1 MSFTTNKFLGTV
13 AVLGALAVSGQA
25 HAQATN
31 DDVAAL
37 KAQLRALEKKLDNV
51 QKQATATQK
60 QQAVTQ
66 ASFAN
71 ANAAMHKKAVPFI
84 DATLTMPGNRPTFC
98 TGDGMNCV
106 SLTGRLHFDTAAYS
120 FSPKSA
126 GTSPQ
131 SVNDGVNARRARL
144 GLIGTYN
151 KDWEYG
157 LIIDAGGTTDGSAVL
172 NNAWVAYKGVKGLV
186 IQGGYIDVPYTLDE
200 SISSN
205 NSLFME
211 RSASQVLAVNIAAGD
226 FRSAFGGQ
234 VFDKNYWVGA
244 YVTGPTTGAGVNH
257 SIPQPLGATFRAVGV
272 PVNTDT
278 TTVLVGFDAL
288 YLAETGS
295 AISGTT
301 QIDNQLTMS
310 DRIEVRVDPAT
321 SSLLN
326 TSRMLNVNSANVL
339 SGEGAIRYGSFLA
352 MGEYFSYNI
361 QRNGLSDL
369 TFEGGYGQAS
379 YVLTGESRKYSTSA
393 GAFGGVAPARPVNF
407 ATGDLGAWE
416 LAVRYS
422 YANLNDYSGGIR
434 GGELKNTTVG
444 LNWYVNNNTRFMFN
458 WIHGTVDKF
467 NTAGI
472 NTGAD
477 YDVFAMRTQVAW

>member
-13 AVLGALAVSGQA
+13 AVLGALAVSGAA
-25 HAQATN
+25 HAQATQ

-51 QKQATATQK
+51 QKQANATQK

-66 ASFAN
+66 ANFAN
-71 ANAAMHKKAVPFI
+71 ANAAMHKKAVPFV

-106 SLTGRLHFDTAAYS
+106 AITGRIHFDAGAYS

-126 GTSPQ
+126 STTPQ
-131 SVNDGVNARRARL
+131 SVNDGINARRARL

-157 LIIDAGGTTDGSAVL
+157 LIIDAGGTTDGQAVL
-172 NNAWVAYKGVKGLV
+172 NNAYVAYKGIKGMI

-205 NSLFME
+205 NTMFME
-211 RSASQVLAVNIAAGD
+211 RAASQVLATNIAAGD

-234 VFDKNYWVGA
+234 VFDKHYWVGA

-257 SIPQPLGATFRAVGV
+257 SIPQPLGATFRAVAV
-272 PVNTDT
+272 PVNNDIS
-278 TTVLVGFDAL
+278 TVLVGFDAL
-288 YLAETGS
+288 YLAETGG
-295 AISGTT
+295 ATNNT
-301 QIDNQLTMS
+301 LRMN
-310 DRIEVRVDPAT
+310 DRIEVRIDPAT
-321 SSLLN
+321 NTLLDSGTMN
-326 TSRMLNVNSANVL
+326 FVNSAHVL

-352 MGEYFSYNI
+352 TGEYFNYNI
-361 QRNGLSDL
+361 QRTNGLGDL
-369 TFEGGYGQAS
+369 SFEGGYGQAS
-379 YVLTGESRKYSTSA
+379 YVLTGESLKYSASA
-393 GAFGGVAPARPVNF
+393 GAFGGVSPARPVNF

-422 YANLNDYSGGIR
+422 YANLNDLTVR

-467 NTAGI
+467 NTAGV

>member
-37 KAQLRALEKKLDNV
+37 KAQLRALEKKLDSV
-51 QKQATATQK
+51 QKQANATQK
-60 QQAVTQ
+60 QQ

-71 ANAAMHKKAVPFI
+71 ANAAMHKKAVPFV

-106 SLTGRLHFDTAAYS
+106 AITGRIHFDAGAYS
-120 FSPKSA
+120 FTPKSGA
-126 GTSPQ
+126 TSPQ
-131 SVNDGVNARRARL
+131 TVNDGINARRARL

-157 LIIDAGGTTDGSAVL
+157 LVIDAGGTTDGQAVL
-172 NNAWVAYKGVKGLV
+172 NNAYIAYKGIKGML

-200 SISSN
+200 ATSSN
-205 NSLFME
+205 NILFME
-211 RSASQVLAVNIAAGD
+211 RAASQVLATNLAAGD

-257 SIPQPLGATFRAVGV
+257 SQPQPLGATFRAVGL
-272 PVNTDT
+272 PINNEIA
-278 TTVLVGFDAL
+278 TVLVGFDAL
-288 YLAETGS
+288 YLAQTGG
-295 AISGTT
+295 ATNNTLG
-301 QIDNQLTMS
+301 MS
-310 DRIEVRVDPAT
+310 DRVEVRIDPAT
-321 SSLLN
+321 SALLN
-326 TSRMLNVNSANVL
+326 TGTMNFVNSARVL
-339 SGEGAIRYGSFLA
+339 SGEGAVKYGSFMA
-352 MGEYFSYNI
+352 SGEYFDYSI
-361 QRNGLSDL
+361 QRSNGLGDL
-369 TFEGGYGQAS
+369 SFNGGYGQAS
-379 YVLTGESRKYSTSA
+379 YVITGEQHKYSTSA
-393 GAFGGVAPARPVNF
+393 GAFGGIAPARPVNF

-422 YANLNDYSGGIR
+422 YANLNDYVGGVR

-444 LNWYVNNNTRFMFN
+444 VNWYVNNNMRFMFN
-458 WIHGTVDKF
+458 WIHGTVDKI
-467 NTAGI
+467 NTAGV

>member
-1 MSFTTNKFLGTV
+1 MGISMSFTTNKFLGTV
-13 AVLGALAVSGQA
+13 AVLGALAMSGQA
-25 HAQATN
+25 HAQTTN

-37 KAQLRALEKKLDNV
+37 KAQLRALEKKLDSV
-51 QKQATATQK
+51 QRQANATQK
-60 QQAVTQ
+60 QQ

-71 ANAAMHKKAVPFI
+71 ANAAMHKKAVPFV

-106 SLTGRLHFDTAAYS
+106 AITGRLHFDAGAYS
-120 FSPKSA
+120 FSPKSGA
-126 GTSPQ
+126 TSPQ
-131 SVNDGVNARRARL
+131 SVNDGINARRARL

-157 LIIDAGGTTDGSAVL
+157 LIIDAGGTTDGQAVL
-172 NNAWVAYKGVKGLV
+172 NNAWVAYKGIKGMV

-205 NSLFME
+205 NSMFME
-211 RSASQVLAVNIAAGD
+211 RAASQVLAVNLAAGD

-234 VFDKNYWVGA
+234 VFDKHYWVGA

-272 PVNTDT
+272 PVNTDS
-278 TTVLVGFDAL
+278 TTVLLGFDAL
-288 YLAETGS
+288 YLAQTGG
-295 AISGTT
+295 ATNNT
-301 QIDNQLTMS
+301 LRMN
-310 DRIEVRVDPAT
+310 DRIEVRIDPAT
-321 SSLLN
+321 NALLDTGTMN
-326 TSRMLNVNSANVL
+326 FVNSAHVL
-339 SGEGAIRYGSFLA
+339 SGEGAIRYGGFLA
-352 MGEYFSYNI
+352 TGEYFNYSV
-361 QRNGLSDL
+361 QRTNGLGDL
-369 TFEGGYGQAS
+369 NFEGGYGQAS
-379 YVLTGESRKYSTSA
+379 YVLTGESRKYSSSA
-393 GAFGGVAPARPVNF
+393 GAFGGVSPARPVNF

-422 YANLNDYSGGIR
+422 YASLNDYAGGVR

-467 NTAGI
+467 NTAGV